1 MKIRL
6 NEESAE
12 ELEGELVTVDL
23 RHSGGRGTGMEQ
35 DYDEEKVKDNKE
47 RDNCIRVQLT
57 IIAGY
62 CSQRIADR

>member
-6 NEESAE
+6 NEESAK

-35 DYDEEKVKDNKE
+35 DYDEEKAKDNKGW
-47 RDNCIRVQLT
+47 DNCT
-57 IIAGY
+57 ADNY
-62 CSQRIADR
+62 CRILQPKNS